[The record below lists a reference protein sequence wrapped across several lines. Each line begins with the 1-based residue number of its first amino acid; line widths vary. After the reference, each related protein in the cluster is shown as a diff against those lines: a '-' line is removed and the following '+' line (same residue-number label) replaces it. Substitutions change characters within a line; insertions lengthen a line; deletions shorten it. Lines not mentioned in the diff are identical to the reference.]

1 MHGNVPYI
9 NTDYS
14 DFLGSNQRL
23 NLLYDQGFE
32 DPLSYTEQYLHLII
46 YELLFWTASYMLGAA
61 ASAHR

>member
-46 YELLFWTASYMLGAA
+46 YELLF
-61 ASAHR
+61 